1 MSRLAPPTEKWRAVA
16 SIDDP
21 VRRHDPAHRPEKMRP
36 EPSKF
41 LRQEK
46 VGVDFLYMER
56 SV

>member
-1 MSRLAPPTEKWRAVA
+1 MSRLAPPTEQWRAVA

-21 VRRHDPAHRPEKMRP
+21 VRRPEKMRP